1 MAETRTIFASYVDK
15 GDCFERHVSVRVDQK
30 PRSFVCT
37 VISEPVLYMDHR
49 HERRVQMMCK
59 TTDRAS
65 GRVHVSNMSL
75 PESELLTLVGE

>member
-1 MAETRTIFASYVDK
+1 MAETRTVFASYIDK
-15 GDCFERHVSVRVDQK
+15 GDCFEHHASSRGDQE
-30 PRSFVCT
+30 PRSFVYT

-75 PESELLTLVGE
+75 PESDLLTLVGE